1 MKLQRMLIISMSV
14 IVLINFIGLVFIYQ
28 SVSSVKST
36 AEGQTGQIVTQATA
50 IDELINEVNTV
61 SPSVETMND
70 VADLKARLAAV
81 QYGYADAGLTLNA
94 TKLDEANAAYD
105 ELMPVIASRIS
116 GVSELSDRITE
127 LNEAIEYARI
137 YGNRIFTSFENNS
150 PSMGASMANGLREQM
165 ATISSLLQVISVSSV
180 SGVADSVSRVIDES
194 DKVTQSA
201 GMVKQGGAIIID
213 EATSV
218 GNAVFVV
225 GIVVLALTAAV
236 ALLLIRFLK
245 SATDQVVSTVGQISR
260 TKSLALRINRR
271 QNDELGEIARDVDN
285 MVDSFASVVGEVRT
299 TASLVSDEIVA
310 MSGRSDGLNGLIQN
324 QQHSVD
330 NISAAIT
337 EMSASATE
345 VSNNASST
353 ADTASNANQTGQ
365 KGSQIVTAS
374 IKNIEKLSAQLH
386 DSQATINEL
395 ASDVVSIGGILEVIE
410 GIAEQ
415 TNLLALNAA
424 IEAARAGEQGRG
436 FAVVADEVRSL
447 AGRTQTSTVEIRQTI
462 ENLQKRTEQVV
473 AAMEH
478 SITTSTQ
485 SVEQAQEANEAI
497 HEISTALSEIMNLTQ
512 LIATSAKEQ
521 SEAAN
526 EISGQVVALSD
537 SSMEIA
543 DLSNENQAGGQRM
556 ADQGTQLSKAVSIF
570 SI

>member
-1 MKLQRMLIISMSV
+1 MKLQRMLVLSMSV

-36 AEGQTGQIVTQATA
+36 ADGQTQQIATQAEA
-50 IDELINEVNTV
+50 IGQLINEVNTV

-70 VADLKARLAAV
+70 ISELKARLAAV
-81 QYGYADAGLTLNA
+81 QYGYADAGLTLNS

-105 ELMPVIASRIS
+105 ELMPVILARVS
-116 GVSELSDRITE
+116 GVSELSDRISE
-127 LNEAIEYARI
+127 LNESIEYARI

-165 ATISSLLQVISVSSV
+165 GNISSLLQVISVSSV
-180 SGVADSVSRVIDES
+180 SGVADSVSRVIDET

-271 QNDELGEIARDVDN
+271 QNDELGEIARDVDT
-285 MVDSFASVVGEVRT
+285 MVDSFATVVGEVRT

-374 IKNIEKLSAQLH
+374 IKNIEKLSTQLH

-395 ASDVVSIGGILEVIE
+395 ASDVASIGGILEVIE

-526 EISGQVVALSD
+526 EISGQVIALSD

>member
-1 MKLQRMLIISMSV
+1 MSV

-36 AEGQTGQIVTQATA
+36 ADGQTQQIATQAEA
-50 IDELINEVNTV
+50 IDQLINEVNTV

-556 ADQGTQLSKAVSIF
+556 ADQGAQLSKAVSIF